1 MSPSRSRFP
10 AAARAATLP
19 LLSLLVAAG
28 CAGGKQDHRPR
39 VPVTVAT
46 AVQRDMPFEL
56 IATGTVEA
64 IETADVG
71 SNVGG
76 VVQRVAFQEGSHVK
90 AGDVLFELDPRPFH
104 AAYEQARA
112 AFARDRAQAVAAR
125 LDAERA
131 RQLFERQLTSQADY
145 DQRTATAEA
154 LTAAAAADSAAME
167 AAKLNLQFA
176 SIRAPISGRTGRRMV
191 GVGDYVKSATSDPL
205 VTINRTDP
213 ILVRFSI
220 PQDAVPQLMRY
231 RGQAFVLARVPDE
244 DSTTT
249 HRGRLVFVDNAVDP
263 QSGTLLLKGQ
273 FANPGERFI
282 PGQFVDVRLVL
293 YTEPKALVV
302 PSPAVTL
309 GQQGSYV
316 YVMNADSTVTP
327 RPIEVERDMDEM
339 TIVAKGLAPG
349 ETVVTDGQLRLSPG
363 ARVMVRAAPKAQ
375 P

>member
-1 MSPSRSRFP
+1 MSPSRSRIP
-10 AAARAATLP
+10 AAFRFVPLP
-19 LLSLLVAAG
+19 LLALLFAAG
-28 CAGGKQDHRPR
+28 CSGGKPDRRPR

-56 IATGTVEA
+56 IATGAVEA
-64 IETADVG
+64 VETADVG

-76 VVQRVAFQEGSHVK
+76 VVTRVAFREGSHVK

-104 AAYEQARA
+104 AAYEQARS
-112 AFARDRAQAVAAR
+112 AFARDRAQALAAR
-125 LDAERA
+125 LDAEWA
-131 RQLFERQLTSQADY
+131 SQLFAKQLTSQADY
-145 DQRTATAEA
+145 DQRTANAEA
-154 LTAAAAADSAAME
+154 LAAAASADSAAME

-213 ILVRFSI
+213 VLVRFSI

-231 RGQAFVLARVPDE
+231 RDRAYVLAKVPDE
-244 DSTTT
+244 DSTAY
-249 HRGRLVFVDNAVDP
+249 RGRLVFVDNAVDP

-273 FANPGERFI
+273 LANPRERFI
-282 PGQFVDVRLVL
+282 PGQFLDVRLVL
-293 YTEPKALVV
+293 YTEPQALVV

-327 RPIEVERDMDEM
+327 RPIEVERSMDEL
-339 TIVAKGLAPG
+339 TIVEKGLAPG
-349 ETVVTDGQLRLSPG
+349 ETVITDGQLRLSPG
-363 ARVMVRAAPKAQ
+363 ARVMVRAAPKAK